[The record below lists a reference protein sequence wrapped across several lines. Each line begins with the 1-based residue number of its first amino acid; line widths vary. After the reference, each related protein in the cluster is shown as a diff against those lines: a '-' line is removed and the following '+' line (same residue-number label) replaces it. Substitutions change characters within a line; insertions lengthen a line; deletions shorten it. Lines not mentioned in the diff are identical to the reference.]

1 MNYRHQNILTGNGA
15 TNELLFHLMTIA
27 LESEMRGLGR
37 TIHFNTG
44 SHVMSNTLFNQ
55 RVPTLEKIRPCTDSV
70 STNSISTHSIS
81 THTTESASLS
91 FETFTSSTLVCN
103 LNTRTCS
110 QFSVCL
116 HYQQQNQART
126 ALASSPFPLR

>member
-1 MNYRHQNILTGNGA
+1 MNYRHQKILTGNGT

-55 RVPTLEKIRPCTDSV
+55 RVPTLEKTRPCTDSV
-70 STNSISTHSIS
+70 STNSIS

-110 QFSVCL
+110 HFSVCL